1 MKKYTSAPLP
11 FQGQKRRFVHQL
23 EELAVRLGGGGGGGG
38 GGGLHLWTSSAAV
51 AW

>member
-23 EELAVRLGGGGGGGG
+23 EELAVRLGGGGGAHICGP
-38 GGGLHLWTSSAAV
+38 AAV